1 MISLEVHILDTHTY
15 IYIYIDYVYVYI
27 MYTYITFKYFWEKW
41 TTAKPQIAVILH
53 FFEKF
58 NEFPMYFQ

>member
-1 MISLEVHILDTHTY
+1 MISLEVHILDTHTHIY
-15 IYIYIDYVYVYI
+15 IYIYIDDVYI
-27 MYTYITFKYFWEKW
+27 MYIYITFKYFCEKW

-58 NEFPMYFQ
+58 NEFPKYFQ